1 MIALVS
7 VSVVLI
13 ALILIG
19 TIISVVQKAKERDI
33 SAHPGNATEYDIN
46 NVSSTEQ
53 DALTGKRILFLGSSV
68 TFGTASCGV
77 SFADYIAKRN
87 GCECSKEAV
96 GGTTLVS
103 GNNSYFTRLKHVD
116 KTRSFDL
123 FICQLSTNDAAAQK
137 PLGLAADRTDDTVL
151 GAINAIVSYV
161 RETWGCPIVFYTN
174 SYFES
179 DAYALMVGGLKELA
193 EKEDFGVI
201 DLYTDE
207 IFNAIDGEQRK
218 LFMFDRIHPTK
229 AGYLLW
235 WTPKMEEYL
244 NAYLLRAQ

>member
-7 VSVVLI
+7 VSVALI

-19 TIISVVQKAKERDI
+19 TVISVVQKAKERDM
-33 SAHPGNATEYDIN
+33 SSHPGNAIEYDIN
-46 NVSSTEQ
+46 NVSLAEPGI
-53 DALTGKRILFLGSSV
+53 LTGKRILFLGSSV
-68 TFGTASCGV
+68 TFGTASGGV

-87 GCECSKEAV
+87 GCECLKEAV

-103 GNNSYFTRLKHVD
+103 GKYSYFRRLKQVD
-116 KTRSFDL
+116 KNRSFD
-123 FICQLSTNDAAAQK
+123 FFVCQLSTNDAATQK
-137 PLGLAADRTDDTVL
+137 PLGTSADRTDDTVL

-174 SYFES
+174 TYFES
-179 DAYALMVGGLKELA
+179 DAYAAMVNGLKELA

-207 IFNAIDGEQRK
+207 AFNTISDEQRK
-218 LFMFDRIHPTK
+218 LFMFDSIHPTM
-229 AGYLLW
+229 AGYLVW

-244 NAYLLRAQ
+244 SEYLTR